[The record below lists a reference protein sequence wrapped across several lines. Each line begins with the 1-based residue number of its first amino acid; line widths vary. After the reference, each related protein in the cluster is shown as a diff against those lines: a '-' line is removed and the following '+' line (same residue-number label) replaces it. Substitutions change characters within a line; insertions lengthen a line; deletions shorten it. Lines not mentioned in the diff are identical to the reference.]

1 MRDIA
6 RVLDIRGPSLY
17 AHVASKEDVLWAIVD
32 RVASRFEAAAEATT
46 AEARD
51 AADHLAGRVR
61 PATLADAYADLALRA
76 VEHRPEPV
84 A

>member
-32 RVASRFEAAAEATT
+32 RVASRFEAAADAAT

-51 AADHLAGRVR
+51 PDDLLAGAR
-61 PATLADAYADLALRA
+61 PRPRA
-76 VEHRPEPV
+76 
-84 A
+84 AW